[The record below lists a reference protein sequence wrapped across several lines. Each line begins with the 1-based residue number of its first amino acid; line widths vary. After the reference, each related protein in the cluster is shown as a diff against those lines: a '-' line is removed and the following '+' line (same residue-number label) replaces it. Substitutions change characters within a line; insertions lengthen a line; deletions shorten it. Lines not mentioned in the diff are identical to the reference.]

1 LFTGI
6 IETQARLVAKENEG
20 TNTHFWFSSSI
31 THELKVDQS
40 VAHNGVCLTVVELN
54 ADKYRVTAIE
64 ETLGR
69 TNLVELEL
77 GDKVNLERCMPSHGR
92 FDGHIVQGH
101 VDDTAICNLVE
112 DANGSWRFRFKLN
125 DSKQQKL
132 LVQKGSVCINGV
144 SLTVVDCKEDW
155 FSVAIIPYT
164 FEHTNFNTFKVATKV
179 NIEFDIVGKYI
190 LKHLDK

>member
-1 LFTGI
+1 MFTGI

-112 DANGSWRFRFKLN
+112 DTNGSWRFRFKLN

>member
-1 LFTGI
+1 MFTGI
-6 IETQARLVAKENEG
+6 IETQANLVAKENEG
-20 TNTHFWFSSSI
+20 TNTHFWFSSNI
-31 THELKVDQS
+31 TQELKVDQS
-40 VAHNGVCLTVVELN
+40 VAHNGVCLTVIEIHE
-54 ADKYRVTAIE
+54 DRYKVTAIE
-64 ETLGR
+64 ETLNR
-69 TNLVELEL
+69 TNLSELQI
-77 GDKVNLERCMPSHGR
+77 GDKANLERCMPSHGR

-101 VDDTAICNLVE
+101 VDETAICNLVE

-125 DSKQQKL
+125 DTKQQKL

-155 FSVAIIPYT
+155 FSVGIIPYT
-164 FEHTNFNTFKVATKV
+164 YEHTNFNTFKLGTKV

>member
-1 LFTGI
+1 MFTGI
-6 IETQARLVAKENEG
+6 IETQARLVAKESEG

-40 VAHNGVCLTVVELN
+40 VAHNGVCLTIVELN

>member
-112 DANGSWRFRFKLN
+112 DTNGSWRFRFKLN